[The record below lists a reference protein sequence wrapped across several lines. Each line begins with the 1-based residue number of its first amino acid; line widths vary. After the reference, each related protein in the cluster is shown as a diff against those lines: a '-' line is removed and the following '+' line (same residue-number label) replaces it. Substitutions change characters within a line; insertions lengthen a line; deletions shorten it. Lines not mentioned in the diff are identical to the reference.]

1 METRSAPRASVLVG
15 LVLCLAASSAVRA
28 AEFAFTVPLE
38 LRNIPPGIYIWSVLV
53 QVYDRVW
60 PPPPAYSENIG
71 YGRYEFYFDKYKTGE
86 FVGNV
91 TVNVTLNPG
100 KQVKDV
106 VYYRAALV
114 CNEPNGSPRSTPDYV
129 MKQGGPYPYDPT
141 KPFVYLVDGSLT
153 FPLVQ
158 KRQLAPLHH

>member
-1 METRSAPRASVLVG
+1 METRSAPRASILVG
-15 LVLCLAASSAVRA
+15 FVLCLAASSAASA
-28 AEFAFTVPLE
+28 ADFVFTVPVE

-71 YGRYEFYFDKYKTGE
+71 YGRYEFYFDKQRTGE

-114 CNEPNGSPRSTPDYV
+114 CNEPNGDPRSRPYYV
-129 MKQGGPYPYDPT
+129 MRQGGPYPYDPT
-141 KPFVYLVDGSLT
+141 KPFADTIDGNLT
-153 FPLVQ
+153 FPQLQ
-158 KRQLAPLHH
+158 KRPLPPLHR